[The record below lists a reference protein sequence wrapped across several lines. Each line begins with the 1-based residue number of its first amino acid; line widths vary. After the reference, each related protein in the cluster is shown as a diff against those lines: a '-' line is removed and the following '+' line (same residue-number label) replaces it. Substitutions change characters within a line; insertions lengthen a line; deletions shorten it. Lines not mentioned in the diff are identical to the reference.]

1 MFKNVT
7 QNKNVYATFIEESKM
22 GEIIVNHYK
31 TDTTEEVADKQI
43 IRGNINDKYVTNPKA
58 YIANYSLNTEKLPV
72 NATGKITNETTQ
84 VTYYYNEN
92 PVKIVT
98 SYINIETNE
107 YMQDDNIQYKNIG
120 EEYETQGMEN
130 IPDGYELF
138 KEPEKY
144 KAVEGGESIEKLFE
158 RTGDFLR
165 NVVEP
170 QLEDGKNIVIIGHG
184 AMNSGIIC
192 QVRGLS
198 TEHFWDAGINQ
209 CELLQLK

>member
-1 MFKNVT
+1 MLYIMRHGKTEWNELHKLQGRTDIPLNEEGRQMAKIAGEKYKDINFDVCYCSPLVRAKETAKLVLEGRNVP
-7 QNKNVYATFIEESKM
+7 
-22 GEIIVNHYK
+22 IIY
-31 TDTTEEVADKQI
+31 DERLREMSFGIYEGTEQSARALDC
-43 IRGNINDKYVTNPKA
+43 P
-58 YIANYSLNTEKLPV
+58 
-72 NATGKITNETTQ
+72 
-84 VTYYYNEN
+84 
-92 PVKIVT
+92 
-98 SYINIETNE
+98 INI
-107 YMQDDNIQYKNIG
+107 
-120 EEYETQGMEN
+120 
-130 IPDGYELF
+130 LF

>member
-1 MFKNVT
+1 MDEIMAEQK
-7 QNKNVYATFIEESKM
+7 QQEELQQ
-22 GEIIVNHYK
+22 EN
-31 TDTTEEVADKQI
+31 EVLDKKQ
-43 IRGNINDKYVTNPKA
+43 
-58 YIANYSLNTEKLPV
+58 L
-72 NATGKITNETTQ
+72 
-84 VTYYYNEN
+84 
-92 PVKIVT
+92 
-98 SYINIETNE
+98 
-107 YMQDDNIQYKNIG
+107 
-120 EEYETQGMEN
+120 
-130 IPDGYELF
+130 
-138 KEPEKY
+138 

>member
-1 MFKNVT
+1 MLYIMRHGKTEWNELHKLQGRTDIPLNEEGRQMAKIAGEKYKDINFDVCYCSPLVRAKETAKLVLEGRNVP
-7 QNKNVYATFIEESKM
+7 
-22 GEIIVNHYK
+22 IIY
-31 TDTTEEVADKQI
+31 DERLREMSFGIYEGTEQSARALDC
-43 IRGNINDKYVTNPKA
+43 P
-58 YIANYSLNTEKLPV
+58 
-72 NATGKITNETTQ
+72 
-84 VTYYYNEN
+84 
-92 PVKIVT
+92 
-98 SYINIETNE
+98 INI
-107 YMQDDNIQYKNIG
+107 
-120 EEYETQGMEN
+120 
-130 IPDGYELF
+130 LF

-209 CELLQLK
+209 CELLQLR

>member
-1 MFKNVT
+1 MSFGI
-7 QNKNVYATFIEESKM
+7 YE
-22 GEIIVNHYK
+22 G
-31 TDTTEEVADKQI
+31 TEQSARALDC
-43 IRGNINDKYVTNPKA
+43 P
-58 YIANYSLNTEKLPV
+58 
-72 NATGKITNETTQ
+72 
-84 VTYYYNEN
+84 
-92 PVKIVT
+92 
-98 SYINIETNE
+98 INI
-107 YMQDDNIQYKNIG
+107 
-120 EEYETQGMEN
+120 
-130 IPDGYELF
+130 LF

-198 TEHFWDAGINQ
+198 TEHFGMQ
-209 CELLQLK
+209 ELISVNYCN

>member
-1 MFKNVT
+1 MLYIMRHGRTDWNERNKLQGRTDIPLNAAGRKMAEEAAAVYKNVPLDVCYCSPLARARQT
-7 QNKNVYATFIEESKM
+7 AEIFLKNRNIP
-22 GEIIVNHYK
+22 II
-31 TDTTEEVADKQI
+31 TDDRLVEMSFGI
-43 IRGNINDKYVTNPKA
+43 
-58 YIANYSLNTEKLPV
+58 
-72 NATGKITNETTQ
+72 
-84 VTYYYNEN
+84 
-92 PVKIVT
+92 
-98 SYINIETNE
+98 
-107 YMQDDNIQYKNIG
+107 
-120 EEYETQGMEN
+120 YEGMEN
-130 IPDGYELF
+130 PAKATDSPIRTFFTEQSARALDCPINILF

>member
-1 MFKNVT
+1 MLYIMRHGRTDWNERNKLQGRTDIPLNEAGRKMAEEAAAVYKNVPLDVCYCSPLARARQT
-7 QNKNVYATFIEESKM
+7 AEIFLKDRNIPIITDDRLIEMSFGIYE
-22 GEIIVNHYK
+22 G
-31 TDTTEEVADKQI
+31 TEQSARALDC
-43 IRGNINDKYVTNPKA
+43 P
-58 YIANYSLNTEKLPV
+58 
-72 NATGKITNETTQ
+72 
-84 VTYYYNEN
+84 
-92 PVKIVT
+92 
-98 SYINIETNE
+98 INI
-107 YMQDDNIQYKNIG
+107 
-120 EEYETQGMEN
+120 
-130 IPDGYELF
+130 LF

-184 AMNSGIIC
+184 AMNAGIIC

>member
-1 MFKNVT
+1 MREINCRGEQIFHSMQLEERWRKRQQRFIKMCRLMYAIVLHWQEQDRGRDIFKNR
-7 QNKNVYATFIEESKM
+7 NIP
-22 GEIIVNHYK
+22 II
-31 TDTTEEVADKQI
+31 TDDRLVEMSFGIYEGTEQSARALDC
-43 IRGNINDKYVTNPKA
+43 P
-58 YIANYSLNTEKLPV
+58 
-72 NATGKITNETTQ
+72 
-84 VTYYYNEN
+84 
-92 PVKIVT
+92 
-98 SYINIETNE
+98 INI
-107 YMQDDNIQYKNIG
+107 
-120 EEYETQGMEN
+120 
-130 IPDGYELF
+130 LF

>member
-1 MFKNVT
+1 MLYIMRHGRTDWNERNKLQGRTDIPLNAAGRKMAEEAAAVYKNVPLDVCYCSPLARARQT
-7 QNKNVYATFIEESKM
+7 AEIFLKNRNIP
-22 GEIIVNHYK
+22 II
-31 TDTTEEVADKQI
+31 TDDRLVEMSFGIYEGTEQSARALDC
-43 IRGNINDKYVTNPKA
+43 P
-58 YIANYSLNTEKLPV
+58 
-72 NATGKITNETTQ
+72 
-84 VTYYYNEN
+84 
-92 PVKIVT
+92 
-98 SYINIETNE
+98 INI
-107 YMQDDNIQYKNIG
+107 
-120 EEYETQGMEN
+120 
-130 IPDGYELF
+130 LF

-209 CELLQLK
+209 CKLLQLK

>member
-1 MFKNVT
+1 MLLFSIGKSKTDGRDIFKNR
-7 QNKNVYATFIEESKM
+7 NIP
-22 GEIIVNHYK
+22 II
-31 TDTTEEVADKQI
+31 TDDRLVEMSFGIYEGTEQSARALDC
-43 IRGNINDKYVTNPKA
+43 P
-58 YIANYSLNTEKLPV
+58 
-72 NATGKITNETTQ
+72 
-84 VTYYYNEN
+84 
-92 PVKIVT
+92 
-98 SYINIETNE
+98 INI
-107 YMQDDNIQYKNIG
+107 
-120 EEYETQGMEN
+120 
-130 IPDGYELF
+130 LF

-198 TEHFWDAGINQ
+198 TEHFWNAGINQ